1 MRADDLRGLELL
13 GQDPTH
19 GFPLFGTTRL
29 VIMGMVPMARLHKDM
44 VHRMGED
51 GAAKM
56 CLRYGYEAG
65 LGIATNLAGLYQWDD
80 DLEWLKA
87 GSIMRHV
94 AGLASE
100 ELTRLEFDKAGRHLL
115 IKGQWLL
122 SMEAEVWR
130 QEYGESTRPI
140 CNILAG
146 MASGYA
152 SAVWGS
158 EVLVRETSC
167 AAQGHDY
174 CTFEARPVEEWGL
187 EPQTVRNYL
196 SLDTVEEEV
205 LRLKRALDKA
215 QAQAQRQSAEIQLL
229 RLRQAYNPG
238 EDGVIFR
245 SEIMARVLELGRK
258 VAPSATTVLIHGETG
273 SGKEVLARY
282 LHQHSGRNDH
292 PFLAINCA
300 ALPPNLL
307 ESELFGH
314 VKGAFTG
321 ADRNKKGLFVEAG
334 QGTLFLDEVGELPL
348 ELQAKLLRALQE
360 REVRP
365 VGGSKDQSVKARII
379 AASNRE
385 LKEMVSRGEFRE
397 DLYFRLAVIPME
409 IPPLRQRRQDILPL
423 ARHFLA
429 RYGPENV
436 GFAPEAVRFLQGH
449 SWPGNVRELE
459 NAIEYAVVLAANER
473 ITPAHLPQSVLA
485 GPEDPMAALA
495 ADLPSQEELVRRY
508 TELVLKHTAGNKAEA
523 ARVLGIGPNT
533 LWRRLK
539 TMGSEEDPK

>member
-1 MRADDLRGLELL
+1 MRAEDLRSGELL
-13 GQDPTH
+13 SRDPEH

-29 VIMGMVPMARLHKDM
+29 MVMGMVPLARLHNDL
-44 VHRMGED
+44 VHSLGED

-65 LGIATNLAGLYQWDD
+65 LGTATNLAEFYEWDD

-87 GSIMRHV
+87 GTTIRQM
-94 AGLASE
+94 AGLAKE
-100 ELTRLEFDKAGRHLL
+100 EFTHLECDPGKKRLL
-115 IKGQWLL
+115 IKGRWLL
-122 SMEAEVWR
+122 SMEAEVW
-130 QEYGESTRPI
+130 QQIYGPAKRPI

-158 EVLVRETSC
+158 EVLAREITC
-167 AAQGHDY
+167 RAQGHDC
-174 CTFEARPVEEWGL
+174 CTFEARPVEEWGM
-187 EPQTVRNYL
+187 EPQAMRDYL

-205 LRLKRALDKA
+205 QRLKDALEKA
-215 QAQAQRQSAEIQLL
+215 REKARKQSAEIELL
-229 RLRQAYNPG
+229 RLSQANNPD
-238 EDGVIFR
+238 EDGVIYR
-245 SEIMARVLELGRK
+245 SEAMARVLELARK

-282 LHQHSGRNDH
+282 LHKHSGREQR
-292 PFLAINCA
+292 PFMAINCA

-334 QGTLFLDEVGELPL
+334 EGTLFLDEVGELPL

-365 VGGSKDQSVKARII
+365 VGGSQDQAVKARII
-379 AASNRE
+379 ASSNRE
-385 LKEMVSRGEFRE
+385 LKEMVNRGEFRE
-397 DLYFRLAVIPME
+397 DLYFRLAVIPMQ
-409 IPPLRQRRQDILPL
+409 IPPLRERRQDILPL
-423 ARHFLA
+423 GRHFLA
-429 RYGPENV
+429 QYGPENI
-436 GFAPEAVRFLQGH
+436 GFAPEAVRVMQNH
-449 SWPGNVRELE
+449 AWPGNVRELE
-459 NAIEYAVVLAANER
+459 NAIEYAVVLAGNER
-473 ITPAHLPQSVLA
+473 ITPQHLPQSVIT
-485 GPEDPMAALA
+485 GPGDPMAALA
-495 ADLPSQEELVRRY
+495 ADLPSQDELVWRY
-508 TELVLKHTAGNKAEA
+508 TDLVLKHSAGNKAKA
-523 ARVLGIGPNT
+523 ARILGIGPNT

-539 TMGSEEDPK
+539 ARSQEETK

>member
-13 GQDPTH
+13 GQDPKH

-429 RYGPENV
+429 RYGPGNV
-436 GFAPEAVRFLQGH
+436 GFAPEAVRFLQSH

-485 GPEDPMAALA
+485 GPDDPMAALA

-508 TELVLKHTAGNKAEA
+508 TELVLKHTTGNKAEA

-539 TMGSEEDPK
+539 TMGSEENPK

>member
-1 MRADDLRGLELL
+1 MRADDLRGLEML
-13 GQDPTH
+13 GQDPKH
-19 GFPLFGTTRL
+19 GFPLFGTARL
-29 VIMGMVPMARLHKDM
+29 IIMGMVPLARLHKDM
-44 VHRMGED
+44 VHRLGEE

-65 LGIATNLAGLYQWDD
+65 LAIATNLAALYQWDSE
-80 DLEWLKA
+80 LEWLKA
-87 GSIMRHV
+87 GSAMRQV
-94 AGLASE
+94 AGLAKE
-100 ELTRLEFDKAGRHLL
+100 ELTLLEFDRANQHLL
-115 IKGQWLL
+115 IKGKWLL
-122 SMEAEVWR
+122 SMEVEVWR
-130 QEYGESTRPI
+130 QEYGEAERPV
-140 CNILAG
+140 CDILAG

-158 EVLVRETSC
+158 EVLVREITC
-167 AAQGHDY
+167 EAQGHDC
-174 CTFEARPVEEWGL
+174 CTFEARPVEDWGM
-187 EPQTVRNYL
+187 EPQAMRDYL

-205 LRLKRALDKA
+205 QRLKDALEKAQDKA
-215 QAQAQRQSAEIQLL
+215 RQQSAEIELL
-229 RLRQAYNPG
+229 RLRQANKPE

-245 SEIMARVLELGRK
+245 SEAMARVLELARK
-258 VAPSATTVLIHGETG
+258 VAPSRTTVLIHGETG

-282 LHQHSGRNDH
+282 LHEHSGRQQH

-334 QGTLFLDEVGELPL
+334 EGTLFLDEVGELPL

-365 VGGSKDQSVKARII
+365 VGGSKDQAVQARII
-379 AASNRE
+379 AASNRD

-397 DLYFRLAVIPME
+397 DLYFRLAVIPMQ

-429 RYGPENV
+429 RYGQGNV
-436 GFAPEAVRFLQGH
+436 GFSPEAVRRMQSH

-459 NAIEYAVVLAANER
+459 NAIEYAVVLTGNEL
-473 ITPAHLPQSVLA
+473 ITPQHLPQSVVA
-485 GPEDPMAALA
+485 EPADPLAALA
-495 ADLPSQEELVRRY
+495 ADLPTQDELVRRY
-508 TELVLKHTAGNKAEA
+508 TDLVLKHSAGNKTKA
-523 ARVLGIGPNT
+523 ARILGIGANT

-539 TMGSEEDPK
+539 ARSQEEET